1 MLFFCNSNAKN
12 NGVTKEEMAGIITHI
27 AFYVGWPKAWTALIQ
42 QKKYIYKNLGGTT
55 MKQIGT
61 KNLETERLILRKLT
75 IEDAP
80 YAYEHW
86 CSNPSVCK
94 YTMWDKHNSAEDTK
108 KLYEIWEK
116 EYEDPTIYRWL
127 VEIKESHTPIG
138 TIDVCSKKYLRF
150 GTCEI
155 GYCYDEDAWGKGYGT
170 ESLKAVIKYLFE
182 EAEAET
188 IYAEYMLLN
197 PGSGKVMEKSGMIFE
212 GTQKSR
218 VLDKDGNRSDLG
230 VYSLTK
236 EEYFK
241 NEQI

>member
-1 MLFFCNSNAKN
+1 
-12 NGVTKEEMAGIITHI
+12 
-27 AFYVGWPKAWTALIQ
+27 
-42 QKKYIYKNLGGTT
+42 

-61 KNLETERLILRKLT
+61 KNLETERLILRKIT

-94 YTMWDKHNSAEDTK
+94 YTMWDKHNSVEDTK

-127 VEIKESHTPIG
+127 VEIKESHIPIG

-170 ESLKAVIKYLFE
+170 ESLKAVIKFLFE

-218 VLDKDGNRSDLG
+218 VIDKEGNRSDLG

-241 NEQI
+241 NE